1 MKRRTNRIVL
11 SSCWEQLRTGKA
23 WQRLSMTLLVAV
35 MTMTAQTARAA
46 EIVDFGAYGDH
57 LTYTVTEY
65 GVITIS
71 GTGEIPES
79 FIHSIIDVGFITS
92 IIVEDGVTSIGYAAF
107 MDCPNL
113 KFVTIG
119 NDVTSIGSGAFYNCP
134 NLVSVTFGS
143 GVTSIEGGVFY
154 DCAKLTSIYV
164 MATTP
169 PALDF
174 NSFFN
179 NPDVSGIRIYVPADS
194 KENYKNVWSTYGG
207 LISAIIASA
216 KYKDED
222 PNNPSVDEIN
232 WFLCEDGR
240 MLVNGHG
247 KMPNSPWKDFLP
259 IYDPPVTSIEI
270 YGGVTSVGESAFLN
284 CWDLTSV
291 TIDNVVESIGQN
303 AFSGCTNENLNIT
316 IPASV
321 RSIDYHAFDGVAKVT
336 ATLSDAYD
344 NASLLAALSDVKTAD
359 LTFKRSFNTSSNGIG
374 KASTICLPYD
384 FAKPDKSTVGTFATF
399 GGVTQSG
406 GEYIVTMN
414 EVSNETTT
422 LTAGTPYMFQ
432 PATGNEVT
440 FQNTAYTVPNGG
452 LTAASS
458 ATNSGWQ
465 FKGTYTIKYWPSGQT
480 RLYGFAGKD
489 FILSNDTQIDA
500 DDIGTFCRFNY
511 GTCDAFRCY
520 LMAPESSG
528 SARGVSKANSL
539 PDMLK
544 VRLVKADGT
553 TTAIGTLDTRMG
565 EIEFGD
571 DWYDLNGRRL
581 EGQPTQKGVYINNG
595 RKIIKN

>member
-1 MKRRTNRIVL
+1 M
-11 SSCWEQLRTGKA
+11 
-23 WQRLSMTLLVAV
+23 
-35 MTMTAQTARAA
+35 
-46 EIVDFGAYGDH
+46 
-57 LTYTVTEY
+57 
-65 GVITIS
+65 
-71 GTGEIPES
+71 
-79 FIHSIIDVGFITS
+79 
-92 IIVEDGVTSIGYAAF
+92 
-107 MDCPNL
+107 
-113 KFVTIG
+113 
-119 NDVTSIGSGAFYNCP
+119 
-134 NLVSVTFGS
+134 
-143 GVTSIEGGVFY
+143 TSIEGGVFY

-169 PALDF
+169 PALDY

-194 KENYKNVWSTYGG
+194 KENYKNVWSSYRG

-222 PNNPSVDEIN
+222 PDNPSVDEIN

-247 KMPNSPWKDFLP
+247 KMPNGFFHNFLP

-270 YGGVTSVGESAFLN
+270 YGGVTSVGEDAFQI
-284 CWDLTSV
+284 CGELTSV
-291 TIDNVVESIGQN
+291 TIGNVVESIGQS
-303 AFSGCTNENLNIT
+303 AFYDCTNENLNIT

-321 RSIDYHAFDGVAKVT
+321 RSIDYHAFDGVPKVT

-344 NASLLAALSDVKTAD
+344 NTSLLAALSDVKTAD

-374 KASTICLPYD
+374 KASTICLPFD

-406 GEYIVTMN
+406 GEYTVTMN

-452 LTAASS
+452 ITAASS
-458 ATNSGWQ
+458 ATNSGRQ
-465 FKGTYTIKYWPSGQT
+465 FKGTYTNKYWPSGQT
-480 RLYGFAGKD
+480 NLYGFAGKEYY
-489 FILSNDTQIDA
+489 LSNGSQIA
-500 DDIGTFCRFNY
+500 SDDIGSFRRFDY
-511 GTCDAFRCY
+511 GTCAAFRCY
-520 LMAPESSG
+520 LLAPESSG
-528 SARGVSKANSL
+528 ARGVSKAGSL
-539 PDMLK
+539 PETLK

-553 TTAIGTLDTRMG
+553 TTAIGNLDTRTG
-565 EIEFGD
+565 EVTFGD

-581 EGQPTQKGVYINNG
+581 NGQPTQKGVYIHKG
-595 RKIIKN
+595 KRIIKN